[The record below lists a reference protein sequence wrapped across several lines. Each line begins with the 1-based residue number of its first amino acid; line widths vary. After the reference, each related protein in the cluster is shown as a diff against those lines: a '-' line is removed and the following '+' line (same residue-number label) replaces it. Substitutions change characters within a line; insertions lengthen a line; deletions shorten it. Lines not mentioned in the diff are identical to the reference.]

1 MKIIV
6 KNGTYF
12 YFFENNNHLYY
23 TVFEVL
29 IMNYIKRQHYLNF
42 LRRHRDRQIIKVV
55 SGVRRAGKSVLFQ
68 LYKEELLAD
77 GVDENQIIS
86 INFEDLSYYDLRNFQ
101 TLFAYIKEQLV
112 GEKTYYIFLDEIQH
126 VEKFEL
132 VADSLFILPNVDL
145 YLTGSNAYFM
155 SSKLATNLTGRYIE
169 IEVLPLSFAEYLS
182 GQPLSENQN
191 KAEIFN
197 DYLFSA
203 FPYLLQ
209 TSSYAEKIDYL
220 RGIYHSILLNDI
232 VTRLGNPNPTIIERI
247 VRNLLSNTGSL
258 ISTNKIRNTLVS
270 QNTSISHDT
279 LEKYL
284 KALTDS
290 LLFYSVPRFDV
301 KGRALLQRLEIY
313 YPVDLG
319 LRHLLIPDHK
329 EDFGHILENI
339 IFLELRR
346 RYSQVYVGN
355 LDKYEV
361 DFIVVTD
368 IGHYAYYQVS
378 ETTLNPETLER
389 ELRPLE
395 AIKDQFPKYLLTMD
409 TIQPTANYNGIEK
422 KNIIDWLLE
431 K

>member
-1 MKIIV
+1 
-6 KNGTYF
+6 
-12 YFFENNNHLYY
+12 
-23 TVFEVL
+23 
-29 IMNYIKRQHYLNF
+29 MNYIKRQQYLNF

-77 GVDENQIIS
+77 GVNEEQIIS

-101 TLFAYIKEQLV
+101 ILFAYIKEQLDE
-112 GEKTYYIFLDEIQH
+112 EKKYYIFLDEIQH

-155 SSKLATNLTGRYIE
+155 SSDLATNLTGRYVK
-169 IEVLPLSFAEYLS
+169 IEVLPLSFEEYLS
-182 GQPLSENQN
+182 AQPLSENRN
-191 KAEIFN
+191 TAEIFN
-197 DYLFSA
+197 NFLFSA

-247 VRNLLSNTGSL
+247 VRTLLSSTGSL

-270 QNTSISHDT
+270 QNVSISHNT
-279 LEKYL
+279 LEDYL
-284 KALTDS
+284 TTLTDS

-301 KGRALLQRLEIY
+301 KGRALLQRLEKY

-319 LRHLLIPDHK
+319 LRHLLIPDQK
-329 EDFGHILENI
+329 EDIGHILENI
-339 IFLELRR
+339 VYLELRR
-346 RYSQVYVGN
+346 RYAQVYVGN

-361 DFIVVTD
+361 DFVVVTD
-368 IGHYAYYQVS
+368 VGHYAYYQVS
-378 ETTLNPETLER
+378 ETTLSPETLER

>member
-1 MKIIV
+1 M
-6 KNGTYF
+6 
-12 YFFENNNHLYY
+12 YY
-23 TVFEVL
+23 TIFEVT
-29 IMNYIKRQHYLNF
+29 IMNYIKRPHYLDF

-68 LYKEELLAD
+68 LYKEELLAT
-77 GVDENQIIS
+77 GVDEDQIIS
-86 INFEDLSYYDLRNFQ
+86 INFEDLSYYDLRHFQ
-101 TLFAYIKEQLV
+101 TLYTYIKDQLV

-155 SSKLATNLTGRYIE
+155 SSQLATNLTGRYVE
-169 IEVLPLSFAEYLS
+169 IEVLPLSFEEYLS
-182 GQPLSENQN
+182 GQSLTENLN
-191 KAEIFN
+191 TTEIFN
-197 DYLFSA
+197 KYLFSA

-220 RGIYHSILLNDI
+220 RGIYNSILLNDI

-247 VRNLLSNTGSL
+247 VRTLLSSTGSL

-270 QNTSISHDT
+270 QNVSISHNT
-279 LEKYL
+279 LENYL
-284 KALTDS
+284 TTLTDS

-301 KGRALLQRLEIY
+301 KGRALLRRLEKY

-319 LRHLLIPDHK
+319 LRHLLLPDHK
-329 EDFGHILENI
+329 EDIGHILENMVY
-339 IFLELRR
+339 LELRR

-361 DFIVVTD
+361 DFVVVTD
-368 IGHYAYYQVS
+368 LGHYAYYQVS
-378 ETTLNPETLER
+378 ETTLAPETLER

>member
-1 MKIIV
+1 M
-6 KNGTYF
+6 
-12 YFFENNNHLYY
+12 YY
-23 TVFEVL
+23 TIFEVS
-29 IMNYIKRQHYLNF
+29 IMNYIKRPHYLDF
-42 LRRHRDRQIIKVV
+42 LRRHRDLQIIKVV

-68 LYKEELLAD
+68 LYKEELLST
-77 GVDENQIIS
+77 GVDEDQIIS
-86 INFEDLSYYDLRNFQ
+86 INFEDLSYYELRHFQ
-101 TLFAYIKEQLV
+101 TLYAYIKEQLV
-112 GEKTYYIFLDEIQH
+112 SEKTYYIFLDEIQH

-155 SSKLATNLTGRYIE
+155 SSQLATNLTGRYVE
-169 IEVLPLSFAEYLS
+169 IEVLPLSFEEYLS
-182 GQPLSENQN
+182 GQSLTENLN
-191 KAEIFN
+191 TTEIFN
-197 DYLFSA
+197 KYLFSA

-220 RGIYHSILLNDI
+220 RGIYNSILLNDI

-247 VRNLLSNTGSL
+247 VRTLLSSTGSL

-270 QNTSISHDT
+270 QNVSISHNT
-279 LEKYL
+279 LENYL
-284 KALTDS
+284 TTLTDS

-301 KGRALLQRLEIY
+301 KGRALLQRLEKY

-319 LRHLLIPDHK
+319 LRHLLLPDHK
-329 EDFGHILENI
+329 EDIGNILENI
-339 IFLELRR
+339 VYLELRR

-361 DFIVVTD
+361 DFVVVTD
-368 IGHYAYYQVS
+368 LGHYAYYQVS
-378 ETTLNPETLER
+378 ETTLAPETLER

>member
-1 MKIIV
+1 M
-6 KNGTYF
+6 
-12 YFFENNNHLYY
+12 YY
-23 TVFEVL
+23 TLFEVS
-29 IMNYIKRQHYLNF
+29 IMNYIKRPHYLDF

-68 LYKEELLAD
+68 LYKEELLAT
-77 GVDENQIIS
+77 GVDEDQIIS
-86 INFEDLSYYDLRNFQ
+86 INFEDLSYYDLRHFQ
-101 TLFAYIKEQLV
+101 ILFAYIKEQLI

-155 SSKLATNLTGRYIE
+155 SSQLATNLTGRYVE
-169 IEVLPLSFAEYLS
+169 IEVLPLSFEEYLS
-182 GQPLSENQN
+182 GQSLTENLN
-191 KAEIFN
+191 TTEIFN
-197 DYLFSA
+197 NYLFSA

-209 TSSYAEKIDYL
+209 TASYAEKIDYL
-220 RGIYHSILLNDI
+220 RGIYNSILLNDI

-247 VRNLLSNTGSL
+247 VRTLLSSTGSL

-270 QNTSISHDT
+270 QNVSISHNT
-279 LEKYL
+279 LENYL
-284 KALTDS
+284 TTLTDS

-301 KGRALLQRLEIY
+301 KGRALLQRLEKY

-319 LRHLLIPDHK
+319 LRHLLLPDHN
-329 EDFGHILENI
+329 EDIGHILENI
-339 IFLELRR
+339 VYLELRR

-361 DFIVVTD
+361 DFVVVTD
-368 IGHYAYYQVS
+368 LGHYAYYQVS
-378 ETTLNPETLER
+378 ETTLAPETLDR

>member
-6 KNGTYF
+6 KNGTYL

-77 GVDENQIIS
+77 GVAEDQIIS
-86 INFEDLSYYDLRNFQ
+86 INFEDLSYYDLRHFQ
-101 TLFAYIKEQLV
+101 TLFAYIKEKLAE
-112 GEKTYYIFLDEIQH
+112 EKKYYIFLDEIQH

-132 VADSLFILPNVDL
+132 IADSLFILPNVDL

-155 SSKLATNLTGRYIE
+155 SSELATNLTGRYVE
-169 IEVLPLSFAEYLS
+169 IEVLPLSFEEYLS
-182 GQPLSENQN
+182 AQPLSEDTNT
-191 KAEIFN
+191 AAIFN
-197 DYLFSA
+197 NYLFSA

-247 VRNLLSNTGSL
+247 VRNLLSSTGSL

-301 KGRALLQRLEIY
+301 KGRALLQRLEKY

-339 IFLELRR
+339 VYLELRR
-346 RYSQVYVGN
+346 RYAQVYVGN

-361 DFIVVTD
+361 DFVVVTD
-368 IGHYAYYQVS
+368 VGHYAYYQVS
-378 ETTLNPETLER
+378 ETTLSPETLER

>member
-1 MKIIV
+1 
-6 KNGTYF
+6 
-12 YFFENNNHLYY
+12 
-23 TVFEVL
+23 
-29 IMNYIKRQHYLNF
+29 MNYIKRQHYLNF
-42 LRRHRDRQIIKVV
+42 LRRYRNRQIIKVV

-77 GVDENQIIS
+77 GVDEDQIIS
-86 INFEDLSYYDLRNFQ
+86 INFENLRYYELRHFQ
-101 TLFAYIKEQLV
+101 TLFTYIKEQLV
-112 GEKTYYIFLDEIQH
+112 EEKKYYIFLDEIQH

-132 VADSLFILPNVDL
+132 VTDSLFILPNVDL
-145 YLTGSNAYFM
+145 YLTGANAYFM
-155 SSKLATNLTGRYIE
+155 SSELATNLTGRYVE
-169 IEVLPLSFAEYLS
+169 IEVLPLSFEEYLS
-182 GQPLSENQN
+182 AQSLSENTN
-191 KAEIFN
+191 TTEIFN
-197 DYLFSA
+197 NYLFSV

-232 VTRLGNPNPTIIERI
+232 VTKLGNPNPTTIERI
-247 VRNLLSNTGSL
+247 VRTLLRSTGSL

-270 QNTSISHDT
+270 QNVSISHNT
-279 LEKYL
+279 LEDYL
-284 KALTDS
+284 TTLTDS
-290 LLFYSVPRFDV
+290 LLFYSVPRFDIR
-301 KGRALLQRLEIY
+301 GRALLQRLEKY

-329 EDFGHILENI
+329 EDFGHILENTVY
-339 IFLELRR
+339 LELRR

-361 DFIVVTD
+361 DFVVITD
-368 IGHYAYYQVS
+368 VGHYAYYQVS
-378 ETTLNPETLER
+378 ETTLAPETLER

>member
-1 MKIIV
+1 
-6 KNGTYF
+6 
-12 YFFENNNHLYY
+12 
-23 TVFEVL
+23 
-29 IMNYIKRQHYLNF
+29 MNYIKRPHYLDF
-42 LRRHRDRQIIKVV
+42 LRRHRDRPIIKVV

-68 LYKEELLAD
+68 LYKEELLAT
-77 GVDENQIIS
+77 GVDEDQIIS
-86 INFEDLSYYDLRNFQ
+86 INFEDLSYYELRHFQ
-101 TLFAYIKEQLV
+101 TLFAYIKERLV
-112 GEKTYYIFLDEIQH
+112 EEKTYYIFLDEIQH

-155 SSKLATNLTGRYIE
+155 SSQLATNLTGRYVE
-169 IEVLPLSFAEYLS
+169 IEVLPLSFEEYLS
-182 GQPLSENQN
+182 GQSLSKNLN
-191 KAEIFN
+191 TTEIFN
-197 DYLFSA
+197 NYLFSA

-220 RGIYHSILLNDI
+220 RGIYNSILLNDI

-247 VRNLLSNTGSL
+247 VRTLLSSTGSL

-270 QNTSISHDT
+270 QNVSISHNT
-279 LEKYL
+279 LENYL
-284 KALTDS
+284 TTLTDS

-301 KGRALLQRLEIY
+301 KGKALLQRLEKY

-319 LRHLLIPDHK
+319 LRHFLLPDHK
-329 EDFGHILENI
+329 EDIGHILENI
-339 IFLELRR
+339 VYLELRR

-361 DFIVVTD
+361 DFVVVTD
-368 IGHYAYYQVS
+368 VGHYAYYQVS
-378 ETTLNPETLER
+378 ETTLAPETLER

-395 AIKDQFPKYLLTMD
+395 TIKDQFPKYLLTMD

>member
-1 MKIIV
+1 
-6 KNGTYF
+6 
-12 YFFENNNHLYY
+12 
-23 TVFEVL
+23 
-29 IMNYIKRQHYLNF
+29 MNYIKRPHYLDF

-68 LYKEELLAD
+68 LYKEELLAT
-77 GVDENQIIS
+77 GVDDDQIIS
-86 INFEDLSYYDLRNFQ
+86 INFEDLSYYDLRHFQ
-101 TLFAYIKEQLV
+101 TLYTYIKEQLV

-155 SSKLATNLTGRYIE
+155 SSQLATNLTGRYVEIE
-169 IEVLPLSFAEYLS
+169 ILPLSFEEYLS
-182 GQPLSENQN
+182 GQSLTENLN
-191 KAEIFN
+191 TTEIFN
-197 DYLFSA
+197 NYLFSA

-220 RGIYHSILLNDI
+220 RGIYNSILLNDI

-247 VRNLLSNTGSL
+247 VRTLLSSTGSL

-270 QNTSISHDT
+270 QNVSISHNT
-279 LEKYL
+279 LENYL
-284 KALTDS
+284 TTLTDS

-301 KGRALLQRLEIY
+301 KGRALLQRLEKY

-319 LRHLLIPDHK
+319 LRHLLLPDYK
-329 EDFGHILENI
+329 EDIGHILENI
-339 IFLELRR
+339 VYLELRR

-361 DFIVVTD
+361 DFVVVTD
-368 IGHYAYYQVS
+368 LGHYAYYQVS
-378 ETTLNPETLER
+378 ETTLAAETLER

>member
-1 MKIIV
+1 M
-6 KNGTYF
+6 
-12 YFFENNNHLYY
+12 YY
-23 TVFEVL
+23 TIFEVS
-29 IMNYIKRQHYLNF
+29 IMNYIKRPHYLDF

-68 LYKEELLAD
+68 LYKEELLAT
-77 GVDENQIIS
+77 GVDEDQIIF
-86 INFEDLSYYDLRNFQ
+86 INFEDLSYYDLRHFQ
-101 TLFAYIKEQLV
+101 TLFAYIKDQLV
-112 GEKTYYIFLDEIQH
+112 SKKTYYIFLDEIQY

-132 VADSLFILPNVDL
+132 VADSLFILANVDL

-155 SSKLATNLTGRYIE
+155 SSQLATNLTGRYVE
-169 IEVLPLSFAEYLS
+169 IEVLPLSFEEYLS
-182 GQPLSENQN
+182 GQSLTENLN
-191 KAEIFN
+191 TTEIFN
-197 DYLFSA
+197 NYLFSA

-209 TSSYAEKIDYL
+209 TSSYDEKIDYL
-220 RGIYHSILLNDI
+220 RGIYNSILLNDI
-232 VTRLGNPNPTIIERI
+232 VTRLGKPNPTIIERI
-247 VRNLLSNTGSL
+247 VRTLLSSTGSL

-270 QNTSISHDT
+270 QNVSISHNT
-279 LEKYL
+279 LENYL
-284 KALTDS
+284 TTLTDS

-301 KGRALLQRLEIY
+301 KGRALLQRLEKY

-319 LRHLLIPDHK
+319 LRHLLLPDQK
-329 EDFGHILENI
+329 EDIRHILENMVY
-339 IFLELRR
+339 LELRR

-361 DFIVVTD
+361 DFVVVTD
-368 IGHYAYYQVS
+368 LGHYAYYQVS
-378 ETTLNPETLER
+378 ETTLAPETLER

>member
-1 MKIIV
+1 MC
-6 KNGTYF
+6 
-12 YFFENNNHLYY
+12 Y
-23 TVFEVL
+23 TIFEVS
-29 IMNYIKRQHYLNF
+29 IMNYIKRPHYLDF

-68 LYKEELLAD
+68 LYKEELLAT
-77 GVDENQIIS
+77 GVDEDQIIS
-86 INFEDLSYYDLRNFQ
+86 INFEDLSYYDLRHFQ
-101 TLFAYIKEQLV
+101 TLFAYIKERLV
-112 GEKTYYIFLDEIQH
+112 EEKTYYIFLDEIQH

-155 SSKLATNLTGRYIE
+155 SSQLATNLTGRYVE
-169 IEVLPLSFAEYLS
+169 IEVLPLSFEEYLS
-182 GQPLSENQN
+182 GPSLSENLN
-191 KAEIFN
+191 TTEIFN
-197 DYLFSA
+197 NYLFSA

-220 RGIYHSILLNDI
+220 RGIYNSILLNDI

-247 VRNLLSNTGSL
+247 VRTLLSSTGSL

-270 QNTSISHDT
+270 QNVSISYNT
-279 LEKYL
+279 LENYL
-284 KALTDS
+284 TTLTDS

-301 KGRALLQRLEIY
+301 KGRALLQRLEKY

-319 LRHLLIPDHK
+319 LRHFLLPDHK
-329 EDFGHILENI
+329 EDIGHILENI
-339 IFLELRR
+339 VYLELRR

-361 DFIVVTD
+361 DFVVVTD
-368 IGHYAYYQVS
+368 FGHYAYYQVS
-378 ETTLNPETLER
+378 ETTLAPETLER

>member
-1 MKIIV
+1 MKMFVNISNILR
-6 KNGTYF
+6 NS
-12 YFFENNNHLYY
+12 FF
-23 TVFEVL
+23 
-29 IMNYIKRQHYLNF
+29 KSLNF
-42 LRRHRDRQIIKVV
+42 LRRHRDKQIIKVV

-86 INFEDLSYYDLRNFQ
+86 INFEDLSYYDLQQFQ

-132 VADSLFILPNVDL
+132 VAYSLFILPNVDL

-155 SSKLATNLTGRYIE
+155 SSKLATNLTGRYVE

-182 GQPLSENQN
+182 GQPLSENRN

-197 DYLFSA
+197 DYLFST

-232 VTRLGNPNPTIIERI
+232 VTRLGNPNPTIIKRI
-247 VRNLLSNTGSL
+247 IRTLLSSTGSL

-270 QNTSISHDT
+270 QNVSISHNT

-284 KALTDS
+284 TILTDS

-301 KGRALLQRLEIY
+301 KGRALLQRLEKY

-319 LRHLLIPDHK
+319 LRHLLLPDHK
-329 EDFGHILENI
+329 EDIGHILDCL
-339 IFLELRR
+339 F
-346 RYSQVYVGN
+346 G
-355 LDKYEV
+355 
-361 DFIVVTD
+361 
-368 IGHYAYYQVS
+368 
-378 ETTLNPETLER
+378 
-389 ELRPLE
+389 
-395 AIKDQFPKYLLTMD
+395 IKT
-409 TIQPTANYNGIEK
+409 
-422 KNIIDWLLE
+422 
-431 K
+431 

>member
-1 MKIIV
+1 M
-6 KNGTYF
+6 
-12 YFFENNNHLYY
+12 YY
-23 TVFEVL
+23 TIFEVT
-29 IMNYIKRQHYLNF
+29 IMNYIKRPHYLDF
-42 LRRHRDRQIIKVV
+42 LRKHRDRPIIKVV

-68 LYKEELLAD
+68 LYKEELLAT
-77 GVDENQIIS
+77 GVDEDQIIF
-86 INFEDLSYYDLRNFQ
+86 INFEDLSYYDLRHFQ
-101 TLFAYIKEQLV
+101 TLFAYIKDQLV
-112 GEKTYYIFLDEIQH
+112 SKKTYYIFLDEIQY

-132 VADSLFILPNVDL
+132 VADSLFILANVDL

-155 SSKLATNLTGRYIE
+155 SSQLATNLTGRYVE
-169 IEVLPLSFAEYLS
+169 IEVLPLSFEEYLS
-182 GQPLSENQN
+182 GQSLTENLN
-191 KAEIFN
+191 TTEIFN
-197 DYLFSA
+197 NYLFSA

-209 TSSYAEKIDYL
+209 TSSYDEKIDYL
-220 RGIYHSILLNDI
+220 RGIYNSILLNDI
-232 VTRLGNPNPTIIERI
+232 VTRLGKPNPTIIERI
-247 VRNLLSNTGSL
+247 VRTLLSSTGSL

-270 QNTSISHDT
+270 QNVSISHNT
-279 LEKYL
+279 LENYL
-284 KALTDS
+284 TTLTDS

-301 KGRALLQRLEIY
+301 KGRALLQRLEKY

-319 LRHLLIPDHK
+319 LRHLLLPDHK
-329 EDFGHILENI
+329 EDIRHILENMVY
-339 IFLELRR
+339 LELRR

-361 DFIVVTD
+361 DFVVVTD
-368 IGHYAYYQVS
+368 LGHYAYYQVS
-378 ETTLNPETLER
+378 ETTLAPETLER

>member
-1 MKIIV
+1 
-6 KNGTYF
+6 
-12 YFFENNNHLYY
+12 
-23 TVFEVL
+23 
-29 IMNYIKRQHYLNF
+29 MNYIKRKQYLNF
-42 LRRHRDRQIIKVV
+42 LRRHRDKQIIKVV

-77 GVDENQIIS
+77 GVDEDQIIS
-86 INFEDLSYYDLRNFQ
+86 INFEDLSYYDLRHFQ

-132 VADSLFILPNVDL
+132 VADSLFILPNIDL

-155 SSKLATNLTGRYIE
+155 SSNLATNLTGRYVE

-182 GQPLSENQN
+182 GQPLSENRN
-191 KAEIFN
+191 KTEIFN

-232 VTRLGNPNPTIIERI
+232 VTRLGTPNPTIIERI
-247 VRNLLSNTGSL
+247 VRTLLSSTGSL
-258 ISTNKIRNTLVS
+258 MSTNKIRNTLVS

-284 KALTDS
+284 TILTDS

-301 KGRALLQRLEIY
+301 KGRALLQRLEKY

-319 LRHLLIPDHK
+319 LRRLLLPDHK
-329 EDFGHILENI
+329 EDIGHILENI
-339 IFLELRR
+339 VYLELRR
-346 RYSQVYVGN
+346 RYSKVYVGN

-361 DFIVVTD
+361 DFVVVTD
-368 IGHYAYYQVS
+368 VGYYAYYQVS
-378 ETTLNPETLER
+378 ETTLAPETLER

>member
-1 MKIIV
+1 
-6 KNGTYF
+6 
-12 YFFENNNHLYY
+12 
-23 TVFEVL
+23 
-29 IMNYIKRQHYLNF
+29 MNYIKRPHYLDF

-68 LYKEELLAD
+68 LYKEELLAT
-77 GVDENQIIS
+77 GVDEDQIIS
-86 INFEDLSYYDLRNFQ
+86 INFEDLSYYDLRHFQ
-101 TLFAYIKEQLV
+101 TLYTYIKEQLV

-155 SSKLATNLTGRYIE
+155 SSQLATNLTGRYVE
-169 IEVLPLSFAEYLS
+169 IEVLPLSFEEYLS
-182 GQPLSENQN
+182 DQSLTENLN
-191 KAEIFN
+191 TTEIFN
-197 DYLFSA
+197 NYLFSA

-209 TSSYAEKIDYL
+209 TASYAEKIDYL
-220 RGIYHSILLNDI
+220 RGIYNSILLNDI

-247 VRNLLSNTGSL
+247 VRTLLSSTGSL

-270 QNTSISHDT
+270 QNVSISHNT
-279 LEKYL
+279 LENYL
-284 KALTDS
+284 TTLTDS

-301 KGRALLQRLEIY
+301 KGRALLQRLEKY

-319 LRHLLIPDHK
+319 LRPLLLPDHK
-329 EDFGHILENI
+329 EDIGHILENI
-339 IFLELRR
+339 VYLELRR

-361 DFIVVTD
+361 DFVVVTD
-368 IGHYAYYQVS
+368 LGHYAYYQVS
-378 ETTLNPETLER
+378 ETTLALETLER

>member
-1 MKIIV
+1 
-6 KNGTYF
+6 
-12 YFFENNNHLYY
+12 
-23 TVFEVL
+23 
-29 IMNYIKRQHYLNF
+29 MNYIKRPHYLDF

-68 LYKEELLAD
+68 LYKEELLAT

-86 INFEDLSYYDLRNFQ
+86 INFEDLSYYDLRDFQ
-101 TLFAYIKEQLV
+101 ALFAYIKERLV
-112 GEKTYYIFLDEIQH
+112 EEKTYYIFLDEIQH

-155 SSKLATNLTGRYIE
+155 SSQLATNLTGRYVEIE
-169 IEVLPLSFAEYLS
+169 ILPLSFEEYLS
-182 GQPLSENQN
+182 GQSLSENLN
-191 KAEIFN
+191 TTEIFN
-197 DYLFSA
+197 NYLFSA

-220 RGIYHSILLNDI
+220 RGIYNSILLNDI

-247 VRNLLSNTGSL
+247 VRTLLSSTGSL

-270 QNTSISHDT
+270 QNVSISHNT
-279 LEKYL
+279 LENYL
-284 KALTDS
+284 TTLTDS

-301 KGRALLQRLEIY
+301 KGRALLQRLEKY

-319 LRHLLIPDHK
+319 LRHLLLLDHK
-329 EDFGHILENI
+329 EDIGHILENI
-339 IFLELRR
+339 IYLELRR

-361 DFIVVTD
+361 DFVVVTD
-368 IGHYAYYQVS
+368 VGHYAYYQVS
-378 ETTLNPETLER
+378 ETTLAPETLDR

>member
-1 MKIIV
+1 
-6 KNGTYF
+6 
-12 YFFENNNHLYY
+12 
-23 TVFEVL
+23 
-29 IMNYIKRQHYLNF
+29 MNYIKRQHYLNF
-42 LRRHRDRQIIKVV
+42 LRRHRDKQIIKVV
-55 SGVRRAGKSVLFQ
+55 SGVRRSGKSVLFQ

-86 INFEDLSYYDLRNFQ
+86 INFEDLSYYYLRNFQ

-155 SSKLATNLTGRYIE
+155 SSKLATNLTGRYVE

-182 GQPLSENQN
+182 GQPLSENRN

-209 TSSYAEKIDYL
+209 TTSYAEKIDYL

-247 VRNLLSNTGSL
+247 VRNLLSSTGSL

-301 KGRALLQRLEIY
+301 KGRALLQRLEKY

-339 IFLELRR
+339 VYLELRR
-346 RYSQVYVGN
+346 RYAQVYVGN

-361 DFIVVTD
+361 DFVVVTD
-368 IGHYAYYQVS
+368 VGHYAYYQVS
-378 ETTLNPETLER
+378 ETTLSPETLER

>member
-1 MKIIV
+1 
-6 KNGTYF
+6 
-12 YFFENNNHLYY
+12 
-23 TVFEVL
+23 
-29 IMNYIKRQHYLNF
+29 MNYIKRPHYLDF

-68 LYKEELLAD
+68 LYKEELLAT
-77 GVDENQIIS
+77 GVDDDQIIS
-86 INFEDLSYYDLRNFQ
+86 INFEDLSYYDLRHFQ
-101 TLFAYIKEQLV
+101 TLYTYIKEQLV

-155 SSKLATNLTGRYIE
+155 SSQLATNLTGRYVE
-169 IEVLPLSFAEYLS
+169 IEVLPLSFEEYLS
-182 GQPLSENQN
+182 GQSLTENLN
-191 KAEIFN
+191 TTEIFN
-197 DYLFSA
+197 NYLFSA

-220 RGIYHSILLNDI
+220 RGIYNSILLNDI

-247 VRNLLSNTGSL
+247 VRTLLSSTGSL

-270 QNTSISHDT
+270 QNVSISHNT
-279 LEKYL
+279 LENYL
-284 KALTDS
+284 TTLTDS

-301 KGRALLQRLEIY
+301 KGRALLQRLEKY

-319 LRHLLIPDHK
+319 LRHLLLPDYK
-329 EDFGHILENI
+329 EDIGHILENI
-339 IFLELRR
+339 VYLELRR

-361 DFIVVTD
+361 DFVVVTD
-368 IGHYAYYQVS
+368 LGHYAYYQVS
-378 ETTLNPETLER
+378 ETTLAAETLER

>member
-1 MKIIV
+1 
-6 KNGTYF
+6 
-12 YFFENNNHLYY
+12 
-23 TVFEVL
+23 
-29 IMNYIKRQHYLNF
+29 MNYIKRPHYLDF

-68 LYKEELLAD
+68 LYKEELLAT
-77 GVDENQIIS
+77 GVDEDQIIS
-86 INFEDLSYYDLRNFQ
+86 INFEDLSYYDLRHFQ
-101 TLFAYIKEQLV
+101 TLYTYIKDQLV

-155 SSKLATNLTGRYIE
+155 SSQLATNLTGRYVE
-169 IEVLPLSFAEYLS
+169 IEVLPLSFEEYLS
-182 GQPLSENQN
+182 GQSLTENLN
-191 KAEIFN
+191 TTEIFN
-197 DYLFSA
+197 NYLFSA

-209 TSSYAEKIDYL
+209 TSSYTEKIDYL
-220 RGIYHSILLNDI
+220 RGIYNSILLNDI

-247 VRNLLSNTGSL
+247 VRTLLSSTGSL

-270 QNTSISHDT
+270 QNVSISHNT
-279 LEKYL
+279 LENYL
-284 KALTDS
+284 TTLTDS

-301 KGRALLQRLEIY
+301 KGRALLQRLEKY

-339 IFLELRR
+339 VYLELRR
-346 RYSQVYVGN
+346 RYAQVYVGN

-361 DFIVVTD
+361 DFVVVTD
-368 IGHYAYYQVS
+368 VGHYAYYQVS
-378 ETTLNPETLER
+378 ETTLSPETLER

>member
-1 MKIIV
+1 
-6 KNGTYF
+6 
-12 YFFENNNHLYY
+12 
-23 TVFEVL
+23 
-29 IMNYIKRQHYLNF
+29 MNYIKRPHYLDF
-42 LRRHRDRQIIKVV
+42 LRRHRDLQIIKVV

-68 LYKEELLAD
+68 LYKEELLST
-77 GVDENQIIS
+77 GVDEDQIIS
-86 INFEDLSYYDLRNFQ
+86 INFEDLSYYELRHFQ
-101 TLFAYIKEQLV
+101 TLYAYIKEQLV
-112 GEKTYYIFLDEIQH
+112 SEKTYYIFLDEIQH

-155 SSKLATNLTGRYIE
+155 SSQLATNLTGRYVE
-169 IEVLPLSFAEYLS
+169 IEVLPLSFEEYLS
-182 GQPLSENQN
+182 GQSLTENLN
-191 KAEIFN
+191 TTEIFN
-197 DYLFSA
+197 KYLFSA

-220 RGIYHSILLNDI
+220 RGIYNSILLNDI

-247 VRNLLSNTGSL
+247 VRTLLSSTGSL

-270 QNTSISHDT
+270 QNVSISHNT
-279 LEKYL
+279 LENYL
-284 KALTDS
+284 TTLTDS

-301 KGRALLQRLEIY
+301 KGRALLQRLEKY

-319 LRHLLIPDHK
+319 LRHLLLPDHK
-329 EDFGHILENI
+329 EDIGNILENI
-339 IFLELRR
+339 VYLELRR

-361 DFIVVTD
+361 DFVVVTD
-368 IGHYAYYQVS
+368 LGHYAYYQVS
-378 ETTLNPETLER
+378 ETTLVPETLDR